1 MSEQKPPSIAP
12 AGKKATGRTTPPPA
26 ASEAVAPDA
35 GKSSGPATFTPKETI
50 GVTPPSAKK
59 DAAAATPA
67 GPSPTGT
74 SSTGTSP
81 GAPAA
86 VPAPA
91 PALAPATAPRP
102 APRPAVQTSDDDG
115 APRRVRLAIAR
126 VDPWS
131 VMKLSFLLAVAAGI
145 MLVVAAAVV
154 WQTLDGLS
162 VFTQINDM
170 IVTLGGDDKYS
181 ILEAVSFRRTIS
193 LATVLG
199 VVDIVLLTALATL
212 GAFLYNIVAALV
224 GGLHLTLTDD

>member
-12 AGKKATGRTTPPPA
+12 SGSTPGRVTPPA
-26 ASEAVAPDA
+26 AAEGTA
-35 GKSSGPATFTPKETI
+35 SGRATFTPDEPI
-50 GVTPPSAKK
+50 GVVPVTGAAGSA
-59 DAAAATPA
+59 PE
-67 GPSPTGT
+67 S
-74 SSTGTSP
+74 
-81 GAPAA
+81 PAA
-86 VPAPA
+86 GKDRPA
-91 PALAPATAPRP
+91 P
-102 APRPAVQTSDDDG
+102 APRPASRPSVETVDDDG

-154 WQTLDGLS
+154 WQTLDGLN
-162 VFTQINDM
+162 VFTNVNDM
-170 IVTLGGDDKYS
+170 IVTLGGDEKYA
-181 ILEAVSFRRTIS
+181 ILDAVSFRRTVS
-193 LATVLG
+193 LATVIG